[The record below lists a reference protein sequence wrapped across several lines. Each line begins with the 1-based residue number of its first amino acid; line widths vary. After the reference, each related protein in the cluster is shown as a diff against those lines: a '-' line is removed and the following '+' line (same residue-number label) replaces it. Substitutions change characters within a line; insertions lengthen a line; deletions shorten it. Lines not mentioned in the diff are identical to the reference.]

1 MTDQRTDIQ
10 SMTLQELAAYLQA
23 AGEPAFRAK
32 QVFAWLHA
40 EQVLSYDDMTNLPK
54 ALRETLAQEAPL
66 TVLSV
71 KQEQRASDGT
81 GKYLLEL
88 PDGNLIEC
96 VRMRYRFG
104 NSLCVSSQAGCA
116 MGCAFCAS
124 TLDGLKR
131 NLTAA
136 EMLEEVYTVVR
147 KERQQAEDKQT
158 REKKPEISRVVVMG
172 MGEPLQNPDNVIR
185 FITLLTDKE
194 GYGMSRRHVTV
205 STCGLPEGIRR
216 MARELPQ
223 VNLAVSLHAAVQ
235 EKREQIMPVAKRIA
249 LPELTEACR
258 LHAEETGRQIT
269 FEYALMK
276 GFNDTEEDG
285 KALKTLL
292 SGMEAQVNLIP
303 VNPVRGKA
311 FSEPDRTDVLK
322 FKKNL
327 EKMGIHVTIRR
338 EMGREI
344 DGACGQL
351 AGRYR
356 GSNH

>member
-1 MTDQRTDIQ
+1 MKDGCIDIK
-10 SMTLQELAAYLQA
+10 SMTVPELAAYLQA

-32 QVFAWLHA
+32 QVFAWLHG
-40 EQVLSYDDMTNLPK
+40 EQALSYDDMTNLPK
-54 ALRETLAQEAPL
+54 ALREKLAKEAPL
-66 TVLSV
+66 TALSV
-71 KQEQRASDGT
+71 KQEQHASDGT

-88 PDGNLIEC
+88 PDQNLIEC

-131 NLTAA
+131 NLTAS
-136 EMLEEVYTVVR
+136 EMLEEVYTVIR
-147 KERQQAEDKQT
+147 AERNRAQEGQAQ
-158 REKKPEISRVVVMG
+158 EKKPEISRVVLMG
-172 MGEPLQNPDNVIR
+172 MGEPMQNLDNVIR
-185 FITLLTDKE
+185 FITLLTDGE

-216 MARELPQ
+216 MAKELPQ

-235 EKREQIMPVAKRIA
+235 EKRERIMPVARQVT
-249 LPELTEACR
+249 LPELTKACR
-258 LHAEETGRQIT
+258 FHAAETGRQMT
-269 FEYALMK
+269 FEYALMR
-276 GFNDTEEDG
+276 GFNDTEEDAE
-285 KALKTLL
+285 ALTGLL
-292 SGMEAQVNLIP
+292 SGMGAMVNLIP
-303 VNPVRGKA
+303 VNPVRGK
-311 FSEPDRTDVLK
+311 EQNPPNKTHVLK
-322 FKKNL
+322 IKKNL
-327 EKMGIHVTIRR
+327 EKSGIHVTIRR